1 MYSPQILNVNFEYQG
16 KEYNISL
23 VEGEKS
29 EHTVKINGKTYSVI
43 GEKEKLDTACA
54 ILKSTSLDSILDSED
69 LKNRLSFRG
78 DLSFPPVKKT
88 DGIGT
93 RTLKTN
99 QPFHAWKQD
108 EEKNL
113 DQSKRYV
120 AKEYWR
126 SREYRTDHSSL
137 RGFLGGDALDQLM
150 KENDFDAFFALFND
164 LSADEEKSLD
174 GPKLSVA
181 KSYWNSP
188 EYRID
193 HSSLRKLLGEK
204 AFDQILKKD
213 DLDAFLTL
221 FKDLSTDE
229 LWDVRNNA
237 NCQPLNYV
245 KETAYTITSED
256 LQNVRDYLDDI
267 GFSGS
272 VTLSDA
278 HGTYH
283 ISPTGQ
289 ENEKTPFSIGS
300 ISKVFT
306 GTLALLTMD
315 PDDFK
320 KPLQLNPTTLSYLE
334 KNKKPV
340 FDHLSKPSLLQ
351 AMNHD
356 GGFGDYLRNY
366 EKELVEA
373 YKPGES
379 QPVKINP
386 EEFLKFAE
394 TTLHPLD
401 AGIYSNLGILLV
413 GLAVQHKQ
421 NKPFDQLLEELILIP
436 AKVNISAT
444 KPTDG
449 KFSETDPCHGL
460 AVGSPSGGH
469 WATSN
474 ELIKMGTWLQEK
486 CIAEPEFK
494 AKMDNFGREFYDPD
508 DQEIRHNGCSA
519 AGSSFLSSFIQSGV
533 STCVLSDQGNYTANR
548 VYYKIR
554 EKLIERNN

>member
-1 MYSPQILNVNFEYQG
+1 MNTDQNLHVNFQYQG
-16 KEYNISL
+16 KKYDLSL

-29 EHTVKINGKTYSVI
+29 EHTVQINGKTYTVL
-43 GEKEKLDTACA
+43 GEKEKLDTACE
-54 ILKSTSLDSILDSED
+54 ILNSTSLDSILDSED
-69 LKNRLSFRG
+69 LKDRLSLRG
-78 DLSFPPVKKT
+78 DLSFPQLQKT

-93 RTLKTN
+93 RTLNTS
-99 QPFHAWKQD
+99 QPVHAWKQD

-120 AKEYWR
+120 AQTYWR

-137 RGFLGGDALDQLM
+137 RGFLGGDALDQVM
-150 KENDFDAFFALFND
+150 KKNDFDAFLALFND
-164 LSADEEKSLD
+164 LSPDEEKNLD
-174 GPKLSVA
+174 GSKLSVA
-181 KSYWNSP
+181 KSYWDSR
-188 EYRID
+188 EYRTE
-193 HSSLRKLLGEK
+193 HPGLGKLLGEK

-213 DLDAFLTL
+213 DFDAFLAL
-221 FKDLSTDE
+221 FNDLSADE
-229 LWDVRNNA
+229 LWNVRNNA

-256 LQNVRDYLDDI
+256 LQNVREYLDDI

-283 ISPTGQ
+283 ISPTHQ
-289 ENEKTPFSIGS
+289 ENENTSFSIGS

-320 KPLQLNPTTLSYLE
+320 KKLQLDPTTLSYLE
-334 KNKKPV
+334 KHKKPV
-340 FDHLSKPSLLQ
+340 FDHLAEPSLLQ
-351 AMNHD
+351 TMKHD
-356 GGFGDYLRNY
+356 GGFGDFLRNY
-366 EKELVEA
+366 EEALKEA
-373 YKPGES
+373 YKHGEN
-379 QPVKINP
+379 QPVKLPP

-394 TTLHPLD
+394 TDLHPLD
-401 AGIYSNLGILLV
+401 SGAYSNLGILLV
-413 GLAVQHKQ
+413 GLAVQHKK
-421 NKPFDQLLEELILIP
+421 NKPFDELLEEHVLVP
-436 AKVNISAT
+436 AKVDISAT
-444 KPTDG
+444 KPKDG
-449 KFSETDPCHGL
+449 KYSAEDPCHGL

-474 ELIKMGTWLQEK
+474 ELIKLGTWLQGK
-486 CIAEPEFK
+486 CIKEPEFK
-494 AKMDNFGREFYDPD
+494 AKIENFGREFYDPD

-533 STCVLSDQGNYTANR
+533 STCVLSDQGNYMANR

-554 EKLIERNN
+554 EKLVERND